1 MGLDENIFAD
11 HKNSFPARKITRIAC
26 RSLEFGPWGTIDG
39 HIRGDTAGRS
49 IVAKIDRIIK
59 VVHDGDALCKEQF
72 VNALPGA
79 RREMLLYEHEVELR
93 REEDR
98 SPAIPELAEVVAL
111 AA

>member
-49 IVAKIDRIIK
+49 IVAKIDRMDTVNTRPKLGIEAGLASTEQK
-59 VVHDGDALCKEQF
+59 HRSHLYVSLHEHD
-72 VNALPGA
+72 
-79 RREMLLYEHEVELR
+79 
-93 REEDR
+93 
-98 SPAIPELAEVVAL
+98 
-111 AA
+111 